1 MSAESDKDLWAQ
13 IKARAHRAIENEED
27 NILWQFAQYFDHCYN
42 EAVVKARE
50 NDPRRGHHVTSDR
63 QRECRE
69 IQEEHLDRLFS
80 EKG

>member
-1 MSAESDKDLWAQ
+1 MDDRKLWQQ

-27 NILWQFAQYFDHCYN
+27 NILWQLGRYLDDCHD

-69 IQEEHLDRLFS
+69 IQEEYLDRLFS
-80 EKG
+80 